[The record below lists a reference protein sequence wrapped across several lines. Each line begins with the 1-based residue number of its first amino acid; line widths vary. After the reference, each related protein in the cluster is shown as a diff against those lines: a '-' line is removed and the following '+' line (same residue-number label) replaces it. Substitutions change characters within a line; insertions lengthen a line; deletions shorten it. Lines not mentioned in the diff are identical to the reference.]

1 MLFREC
7 VGGENTQAM
16 TAEFQ
21 SMSSRRESKSSV
33 RGALILLSG
42 SFCCNLSGT
51 TDIIPPHYLGRIFL
65 LCKLF

>member
-42 SFCCNLSGT
+42 SF
-51 TDIIPPHYLGRIFL
+51 L
-65 LCKLF
+65 LQFEWYHGYYSASLFGADFFIV